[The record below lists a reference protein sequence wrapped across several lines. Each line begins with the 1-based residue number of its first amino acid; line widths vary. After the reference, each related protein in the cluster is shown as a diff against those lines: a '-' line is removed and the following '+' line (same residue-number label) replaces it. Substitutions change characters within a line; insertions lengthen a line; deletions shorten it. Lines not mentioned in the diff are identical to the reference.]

1 MDERRRTPRAA
12 CRLHCRV
19 ARGREP
25 VRSRIIDISEGGIC
39 LISPVWLKPK
49 EAFDVSI
56 DVPGTGLAKVR
67 AEIWHIRRE
76 KSRTTNERVW
86 MAGASLVDADEAYSK
101 LLRAAG
107 VAPAIREST
116 AATSTGA
123 TSTESID
130 QIEATVYRIRCK
142 ARVGPRT
149 RVLTLAADS
158 EDEAR
163 EFAVRDLGETWTVL
177 EIRKA

>member
-1 MDERRRTPRAA
+1 
-12 CRLHCRV
+12 
-19 ARGREP
+19 
-25 VRSRIIDISEGGIC
+25 VRSRIIDVSEGGIC

-49 EAFDVSI
+49 EAFEVSI

-76 KSRTTNERVW
+76 KSRSTNERVW
-86 MAGASLVDADEAYSK
+86 MAGASLLDADEAYAK

-107 VAPAIREST
+107 VAPASSET
-116 AATSTGA
+116 AKPPHAGSK
-123 TSTESID
+123 STEPID
-130 QIEATVYRIRCK
+130 QVEATVYRIRCK